1 MKRILPLLSL
11 LLCLAAFTACEDN
24 LEETQSKESTDNWK
38 TRNADYFHAR
48 MDEAKAA
55 VAAARQAYGD
65 DWEAHC
71 DWRVYRSYA
80 KMPGGIEADSICA
93 KVVERGEG
101 ADVPLYTD
109 SVKVNYVGRLMPTQS
124 YEDGLVFDHSGLYA
138 EDDYVFNPQLSQPA
152 SFLVSNLIEGYT
164 TALLHMHV
172 GDRWRIFIPQE
183 LGYTSISTKVI
194 PPYSTLVFDLQLRA
208 VMRP

>member
-24 LEETQSKESTDNWK
+24 LEETQSKEFTDNWK
-38 TRNADYFHAR
+38 VRNADFFHQQMA
-48 MDEAKAA
+48 EAKEA
-55 VAAARQAYGD
+55 VAEARRTYGE

-71 DWRVYRSYA
+71 DWRIYRSFA
-80 KMPGGIEADSICA
+80 KMAGGPEADSICA
-93 KVVERGEG
+93 KVVARGEG

>member
-1 MKRILPLLSL
+1 M
-11 LLCLAAFTACEDN
+11 
-24 LEETQSKESTDNWK
+24 
-38 TRNADYFHAR
+38 
-48 MDEAKAA
+48 
-55 VAAARQAYGD
+55 VA
-65 DWEAHC
+65 
-71 DWRVYRSYA
+71 
-80 KMPGGIEADSICA
+80 
-93 KVVERGEG
+93 RGEG
-101 ADVPLYTD
+101 AGCPLYTD

-194 PPYSTLVFDLQLRA
+194 PAYSTLVFDLQLRA
-208 VMRP
+208 VKRP